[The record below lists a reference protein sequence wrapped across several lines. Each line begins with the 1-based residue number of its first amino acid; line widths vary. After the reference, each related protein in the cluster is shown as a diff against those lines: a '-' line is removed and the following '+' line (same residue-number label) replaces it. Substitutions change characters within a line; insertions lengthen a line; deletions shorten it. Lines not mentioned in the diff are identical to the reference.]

1 MRELY
6 AHGMP
11 GRTWQDPEV
20 SSVVM
25 VMLMLQVDTV
35 VLPPSAAHH
44 ARGPGQ
50 DDHYQVGL
58 SLSLSS
64 NINRVVYIQ
73 GVIINFYILNKR
85 WGEMSKKCFLRNG
98 KWVKGGGG

>member
-6 AHGMP
+6 AHGRP

-58 SLSLSS
+58 SLSS

-73 GVIINFYILNKR
+73 GVKINFYILNKG
-85 WGEMSKKCFLRNG
+85 WGEMSKKSFFLRNG
-98 KWVKGGGG
+98 